1 MNGFIGA
8 GNGLSA
14 KPRVKTSTGA
24 FLKLSKQGQNMIK
37 DGPVVHGIQWK
48 LLYLEIG

>member
-1 MNGFIGA
+1 MNGFIGV

-24 FLKLSKQGQNMIK
+24 FNRFIES
-37 DGPVVHGIQWK
+37 
-48 LLYLEIG
+48 